1 VLSAIR
7 LLLPALE
14 EYFVLADCPIP
25 GGCSR
30 FRHDMLFLSP
40 TFAFAIELD
49 EHGNKHEDYRGR
61 LRALQKD
68 HGRQAS
74 LVLRSSPN
82 NPLRPMLK
90 RAGGTGFEG
99 YSTTPQF
106 DGCMTTG
113 CDYISKNVLAH
124 VDAFPPRCRTGN
136 FSLTVD
142 KLFF

>member
-1 VLSAIR
+1 MSAIR
-7 LLLPALE
+7 LLLPALD
-14 EYFVLADCPIP
+14 EYFVLADCQIP

-30 FRHDMLFLSP
+30 FRHDLLFLFP

-49 EHGNKHEDYRGR
+49 EHGNKHEDCRDR
-61 LRALQKD
+61 LRALQED

-74 LVLRSSPN
+74 LVLRINPN
-82 NPLRPMLK
+82 NKHRPMLK
-90 RAGGTGFEG
+90 RAGGTGFGG
-99 YSTTPQF
+99 YSTTLHF
-106 DGCMTTG
+106 DECMTEV

-124 VDAFPPRCRTGN
+124 VDTFPPRCRTGN